1 MGWITGWGEVYS
13 INMVLIIARLSIVQD
28 NACMSA
34 FAKDFISAVSVS
46 NVNHVLKKLNG
57 LLAKTV

>member
-13 INMVLIIARLSIVQD
+13 INMVLIIARLSIAQS

-34 FAKDFISAVSVS
+34 FAKGFISAVPVS
-46 NVNHVLKKLNG
+46 NVNHVSKKLNG
-57 LLAKTV
+57 LLAKIV